1 MYLRIGQGQLIAA
14 FGPGA
19 MADLPQR
26 SVVVAGLDAWV
37 GDRRQIREPRLARR
51 VAELLKSPG
60 IRLECPPEAQSDTP
74 GFVQTYVF
82 PLWFVTRDVVSGR
95 PSKWRTRRLVQWADL
110 EDQGRT
116 FPMEGAGRSA
126 VVPVRFVRACRRGHL
141 GDIDWPAFAHGIR
154 PACGG
159 KLYFDERG
167 ASGDPGE
174 AVIRCECGQE
184 RPLAQAD
191 DLEGAALGDC
201 DGGRPWLGQDRVP
214 TEKCTERNR
223 LLVRAAANAWLAQT
237 ERVIS
242 LPGRDEGIRQAVE
255 KVWIFLESAESA
267 EDVGLE
273 RAKPR
278 VREVL
283 EGLTDKDV
291 WESVK
296 ERRGDLTTARKP
308 VKLEELQALI
318 SQSNP
323 IGEDTLKGTLFARVL
338 PRREWERPWMA
349 GIERVLLVERLRE
362 VAALVGFTRFE
373 AASPD
378 SETGELNAGA
388 RRAEI
393 SRQPE
398 WVPTVEN
405 RGEGIFVQFNQVA
418 LEQWRARAAVQERYG
433 QLRRGFEAWKKDRA
447 GNERKL
453 PSAEFMM
460 LHSFSHLLI
469 AAVALDCGYSV
480 NSMMERIYAIPQVGY
495 GVLLYTA
502 SSDAEGS
509 LGGLVHAGRRI
520 ARFVR
525 IAQSLG
531 TTCPNDPLCALH
543 RPEESR
549 DGRML
554 QGAACN
560 TCAQIAESNCEQ
572 GNDFLDRSFVVTTVA
587 GSGAEFFQGSE

>member
-1 MYLRIGQGQLIAA
+1 MYPRIGQGQLIAA

-60 IRLECPPEAQSDTP
+60 IRLECPPEAQSGTP

-82 PLWFVTRDVVSGR
+82 PLWFVTRDLVSGR

-110 EDQGRT
+110 EDLGRA
-116 FPMEGAGRSA
+116 FPVEGAGRSA
-126 VVPVRFVRACRRGHL
+126 VIPVRFVRACRRGHL
-141 GDIDWPAFAHGIR
+141 GDIDWPAFAHGLR
-154 PACGG
+154 PVCGG

-174 AVIRCECGQE
+174 VVIRCECGEE
-184 RPLAQAD
+184 RPLSEAED
-191 DLEGAALGDC
+191 PEGAVLGDC
-201 DGGRPWLGQDRVP
+201 DGGRPWLAQGRVP
-214 TEKCTERNR
+214 AERCAERNR
-223 LLVRAAANAWLAQT
+223 LLARAAANAWLAQT

-242 LPGRDEGIRQAVE
+242 LPGRDEALRQAVE
-255 KVWIFLESAESA
+255 KVWIFLESAESP
-267 EDVGLE
+267 EDVALE

-283 EGLTDKDV
+283 AGLTDSDV

-296 ERRGDLTTARKP
+296 ERRGDLITARKP
-308 VKLEELQALI
+308 VKLEELQTLL
-318 SQSNP
+318 SPGNP

-338 PRREWERPWMA
+338 PRMEWERPWMT

-362 VAALVGFTRFE
+362 VTALVGFTRFE

-378 SETGELNAGA
+378 AETGEFYAGV

-398 WVPTVEN
+398 WVPAVDN
-405 RGEGIFVQFNQVA
+405 RGEGVFVQFSRDA
-418 LEQWRARAAVQERYG
+418 LEQWRTRAAVQERYG

-447 GNERKL
+447 GTERKL
-453 PSAEFMM
+453 PSAECVM

-469 AAVALDCGYSV
+469 AAVALDCGYSA
-480 NSMMERIYAIPQVGY
+480 SSIRERIYAIPQVGY

-520 ARFVR
+520 ARLVR

-531 TTCPNDPLCALH
+531 ATCPNDPLCALP
-543 RPEESR
+543 RPEDSH
-549 DGRML
+549 DGRTL

-560 TCAQIAESNCEQ
+560 ACAQIAESYCEQ

-587 GSGAEFFQGSE
+587 GSGAAFFPEPA

>member
-1 MYLRIGQGQLIAA
+1 MYPRIGQGQLIAA

-19 MADLPQR
+19 MMDLPQR

-37 GDRRQIREPRLARR
+37 GDRRQIREPRLTRR
-51 VAELLKSPG
+51 VAELLKAPG
-60 IRLECPPEAQSDTP
+60 IRLECPPEAQSGTP

-82 PLWFVTRDVVSGR
+82 PLWFVTRDLVSGR

-110 EDQGRT
+110 EDLGRA
-116 FPMEGAGRSA
+116 FPVEGAGRSA
-126 VVPVRFVRACRRGHL
+126 VIPVRFVRACRRGHL
-141 GDIDWPAFAHGIR
+141 GDIDWPAFAHGLR
-154 PACGG
+154 PVCGG

-167 ASGDPGE
+167 PDGDPGE
-174 AVIRCECGQE
+174 VVIRCECGEE
-184 RPLAQAD
+184 RPLSQAED
-191 DLEGAALGDC
+191 QEGAALGDC
-201 DGGRPWLGQDRVP
+201 DGGRPWLRASP
-214 TEKCTERNR
+214 AEKCTERNL

-255 KVWIFLESAESA
+255 KVWIFLESAESS
-267 EDVGLE
+267 EDVALE

-283 EGLTDKDV
+283 AGLTDNDV

-296 ERRGDLTTARKP
+296 ERRGDLTSARKP
-308 VKLEELQALI
+308 VKFEELRTLI
-318 SQSNP
+318 SPGNS

-338 PRREWERPWMA
+338 PRVEWERPWME

-373 AASPD
+373 ATPAD
-378 SETGELNAGA
+378 AETGELNAGA

-393 SRQPE
+393 SRQRE
-398 WVPTVEN
+398 WVPAIEN
-405 RGEGIFVQFNQVA
+405 RGEGIFVQFSRDA
-418 LEQWRARAAVQERYG
+418 LEQWRTRTAVQERYG
-433 QLRRGFEAWKKDRA
+433 QLRRGFDTWKRDHA
-447 GNERKL
+447 GTERKL

-469 AAVALDCGYSV
+469 AAVALDSGYSA
-480 NSMMERIYAIPQVGY
+480 SSLRERIYAIPQVGY

-525 IAQSLG
+525 LAQSLG
-531 TTCPNDPLCALH
+531 ITCPNDPLCALH
-543 RPEESR
+543 RPDDSP
-549 DGRML
+549 DGRTL

-560 TCAQIAESNCEQ
+560 TCAQIADSDCEQ
-572 GNDFLDRSFVVTTVA
+572 GNDFLDRSFVVNTVA
-587 GSGAEFFQGSE
+587 GSGAAFFPESA